1 MTSGVV
7 AAAVPLPGVDKRDAL
22 ASTLAVTSTT
32 AVLFGAGL
40 SRAAGI
46 RTGWEVTQELIRRIA
61 VQHGVP
67 AAELVE
73 RPEDWWAATRGG
85 DPRYDQLLPELAP
98 TDADRRHLLEPLV
111 TRHRDSN
118 ELAVPGVAHS
128 ELAELARRRSVRVLI
143 TTNFDRLMENA
154 LDRAGV
160 TYQVLHDPAQVRTST
175 PLVHAP
181 VTLIK
186 LHGDYGTGR
195 LRNSET
201 ELGNYPR
208 PWKTLLRRVF
218 DEYGLLVVGWSG
230 ENDTALV
237 EVMDR
242 AVGRRYAWYWATH
255 HGDLKDA
262 ARGLVQRHEAH
273 EVDSTGADELL
284 LDLVRRADRIG
295 ELQLHRSASRST
307 QNVSVGFSSRHLP
320 WSSTPPLLAR
330 CSASFSTGGGLLR
343 PIGPATRE
351 RIHAALVNAAPL
363 ADALTDVARL
373 GHIWTDQP
381 VNATADRAAWRLG
394 PEQPQVVSALLDI
407 IPEDGLTVSVYVG
420 LDLAQQR
427 AVDTVLWA
435 RILRAATVVA
445 ALDMRV
451 ALSAVLPPQASLT
464 RVELNW
470 QLVTELPGQGP
481 ETTRRPVPLSAR
493 LDLSALNVAQD
504 ETSDPFI
511 GQYAELGDAM
521 TSEADLAALVLEAI
535 QLAALNGQSPD
546 PRAGLISAADVLGLP
561 DWQPV

>member
-46 RTGWEVTQELIRRIA
+46 RTGWEVSQELIRRIA

-73 RPEDWWAATRGG
+73 RPEAWWTANRGG
-85 DPRYDQLLPELAP
+85 DPRYEQLVTELAP
-98 TDADRRHLLEPLV
+98 TDADRRHLLERLV
-111 TRHRDSN
+111 TRHRDTN

-128 ELAELARRRSVRVLI
+128 ALAKLARRRSVRVLI

-154 LDRAGV
+154 LDKADV
-160 TYQVLHDPAQVRTST
+160 SYQVLHDPAQVKTST

-208 PWKTLLRRVF
+208 PWRTLLHRVF

-230 ENDTALV
+230 ESDTALV
-237 EVMDR
+237 QVMDR

-255 HGDLKDA
+255 HADLKDA
-262 ARGLVQRHEAH
+262 VRGLVQRRGSHV
-273 EVDSTGADELL
+273 VDSTGADELL
-284 LDLVRRADRIG
+284 DDLVRRADRIG
-295 ELQLHRSASRST
+295 ELQLHRSAPRST
-307 QNVSVGFSSRHLP
+307 LNVSVDFARRRLP
-320 WSSTPPLLAR
+320 WSPTPPLLAR
-330 CSASFSTGGGLLR
+330 CSASFGTGGSPLR

-351 RIHAALVNAAPL
+351 RVHAALVNAAPL

-373 GHIWTDQP
+373 GHTWTDQP
-381 VNATADRAAWRLG
+381 VNASADRAAWRLG
-394 PEQPQVVSALLDI
+394 PEQPQAVSALLDI
-407 IPEDGLTVSVYVG
+407 IPENGLTVSVYVG
-420 LDLAQQR
+420 LDLAQRR

-435 RILRAATVVA
+435 RILRAAIVLA

-451 ALSAVLPPQASLT
+451 ALNAVLPPQAALT

-470 QLVTELPGQGP
+470 QLVTDLPGQGLG
-481 ETTRRPVPLSAR
+481 TTYRPVPLSAR

-521 TSEADLAALVLEAI
+521 TTEADLTAVVLEAI

-546 PRAGLISAADVLGLP
+546 PRAGLTAAAEVLGLS